1 MNFNKPIKFYILGS
15 NGYLGKYL
23 RNSLLADP
31 KYIQMELPSSDL
43 DVVIIAKGTVGNELF
58 LSHPGLVSDVNITKP
73 LELLS
78 ELRNKNF
85 KIIDRIKSVRKHLRE
100 INTTVGVFKKQVDT
114 IDMELKELIEME
126 TESIVESS
134 YSVFDEW
141 WDKTIELT
149 ENEEDKLTSSEL
161 WIKRSEEHTSELQ
174 SH

>member
-1 MNFNKPIKFYILGS
+1 
-15 NGYLGKYL
+15 
-23 RNSLLADP
+23 
-31 KYIQMELPSSDL
+31 
-43 DVVIIAKGTVGNELF
+43 
-58 LSHPGLVSDVNITKP
+58 
-73 LELLS
+73 
-78 ELRNKNF
+78 
-85 KIIDRIKSVRKHLRE
+85 
-100 INTTVGVFKKQVDT
+100 
-114 IDMELKELIEME
+114 MELKELIEME